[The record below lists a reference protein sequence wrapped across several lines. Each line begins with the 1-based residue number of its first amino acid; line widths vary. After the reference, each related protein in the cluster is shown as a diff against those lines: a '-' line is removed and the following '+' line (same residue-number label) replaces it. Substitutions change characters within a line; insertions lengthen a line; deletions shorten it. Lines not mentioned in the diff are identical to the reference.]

1 MEKQLKKIVFL
12 LFISFI
18 NLILVSQMI
27 DLPNEYSMEEF
38 QNGIRAFHSTEYER
52 AITFFLKSLSYN
64 ENNTFAR
71 YFLGES
77 YKKAG
82 YDKNAIFVWNNLL
95 SSGYSERSL
104 NNKIMHLYN
113 KRGML
118 SDININKTFV
128 LKEDIKGYYQ
138 NTASPLFLKPAQISI
153 DKNNHY
159 YIASFLTGMVAEL
172 DPNFNLVK
180 NHFPVLEKMKKPF
193 GVAVDKEGFIYVSDF
208 ENNVVLKLD
217 KLGIIKSKIGFKGIG
232 KGGLLGP
239 EYLMIDDE
247 ENLYVIDSGNKRI
260 NKYHKNGNILFSFG
274 TDESGEGKLIKPAGL
289 YLFDNN
295 IYVCDRGSD
304 RVVVFDKSG
313 NYLSSFGEGKIK
325 KPYDITRDN
334 FNRFLILCEKEI
346 WAYENENSLW
356 YILDAPG
363 NRLER
368 GISIALDKENNL
380 LVTDYDTSRLL
391 VFSHERERYTNLNVN
406 IERIFSQNFPDV
418 HVALTVEKDDY
429 TVPTGIDV
437 QNVTIFE
444 NSKIVPLIGRTYTDE
459 KDKRTDIIVIY
470 DNNIEMAKYK
480 SDFKLILDNWLKSIN
495 TMTNIGLVSFKGEE
509 AVLMNDLGSARLSIL
524 DSIDNCSYEKNTDKG
539 LGIKFSIYH
548 MLKRFSKKVIIAVTN
563 SKETGNDFNK
573 FNIDNVISLAINNNI
588 PIYTVSFNENSLSE
602 IYQYISK
609 KSDGEYYRAYKS
621 SELKDLVQK
630 IEKSRGKEIIF
641 SYSSKAVSRF
651 GDEPISVTVEVKYG
665 GMNGVG
671 KMIYYPAKNK

>member
-1 MEKQLKKIVFL
+1 MEKQLRKIVFL
-12 LFISFI
+12 ILSFFI
-18 NLILVSQMI
+18 NFILFPQEI

-38 QNGIRAFHSTEYER
+38 QNGIRAFHNTEYER
-52 AITFFLKSLSYN
+52 SITFFLKSLGFN
-64 ENNTFAR
+64 ENNKLAR

-77 YKKAG
+77 YRKAG

-95 SSGYSERSL
+95 SLGYSERSL

-118 SDININKTFV
+118 SEININKTFV
-128 LKEDIKGYYQ
+128 LKEDIKGYYP
-138 NTASPLFLKPAQISI
+138 NTASPLFLKPSQISV
-153 DKNNHY
+153 DQNNHY
-159 YIASFLTGMVAEL
+159 YIASFLTGYVVEL

-217 KLGIIKSKIGFKGIG
+217 KFGMIKSKIGFKGVG
-232 KGGLLGP
+232 KGALLGP

-247 ENLYVIDSGNKRI
+247 ENIYVVDSGNKRI

-274 TDESGEGKLIKPAGL
+274 TDDSGEGKLIRPAGL

-304 RVVVFDKSG
+304 RIVVFDKSG

-334 FNRFLILCEKEI
+334 YNRFLILCENEI
-346 WAYENENSLW
+346 WVYENENSLW

-368 GISIALDKENNL
+368 GTSIIVDKEKNL
-380 LVTDYDTSRLL
+380 LVTDFDTSRLL
-391 VFSHERERYTNLNVN
+391 VFSHERERYTNLNIN
-406 IERIFSQNFPDV
+406 IERVFSQNFPDV
-418 HVALTVEKDDY
+418 HIALTVEKDDY

-444 NSKIVPLIGRTYTDE
+444 NGKMVPLIGRTYTDE
-459 KDKRTDIIVIY
+459 RDKRTDVIVIY
-470 DNNIEMAKYK
+470 DNNIEMAKFK
-480 SDFKLILDNWLKSIN
+480 NDFKLVLDNWLKSIN
-495 TMTNIGLVSFKGEE
+495 AMTNIGFVTFKGEE
-509 AVLMNDLGSARLSIL
+509 ALLMNDLGSARLSIL
-524 DSIDNCSYEKNTDKG
+524 DSIDNCGYEKNTDKG
-539 LGIKFSIYH
+539 LGIKFSVYH
-548 MLKRFSKKVIIAVTN
+548 MLRRFSKKAIILVTN

-573 FNIDNVISLAINNNI
+573 FNIDNLVSLAINNNI
-588 PIYTVSFNENSLSE
+588 PIYIVSFSDNELSE
-602 IYQYISK
+602 IYQYISN
-609 KSDGEYYRAYKS
+609 KSDGDYFRAYKS

-630 IEKSRGKEIIF
+630 IEKSKGKEIIF
-641 SYSSKAVSRF
+641 SYSSKTSSRF
-651 GDEPISVTVEVKYG
+651 GDEPISVTVEVNYS

-671 KMIYYPAKNK
+671 KMIYYPAKHQ